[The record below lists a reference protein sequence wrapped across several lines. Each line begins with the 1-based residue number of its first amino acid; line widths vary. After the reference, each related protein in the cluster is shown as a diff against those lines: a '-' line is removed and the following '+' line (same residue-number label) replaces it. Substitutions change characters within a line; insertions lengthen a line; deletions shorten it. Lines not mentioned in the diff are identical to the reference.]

1 MTPGVTEQAAT
12 GPGGRSPLRWWVLVL
27 AAIAVSSSYYEDD
40 VIGPIADLLLRQRGF
55 TQSQLGMLNGVI
67 SIPNVALALINGLL
81 IDRYGPARMALWS
94 AAIGVVGAA
103 LTAVGHPYE
112 LMVAGRFIFGISEG
126 AIFIALIAGLA
137 QWFPRSG
144 IALATALY
152 LSLARVG
159 SYAVDTSTAWAQSLY
174 ERGWQAPLWL
184 GTGITIAGFAAAA
197 IYYWLDR
204 QHRHVAA
211 ASGTSVSSGN
221 SDICSGRAGTADSSA
236 RTTALTPPTRV
247 NWPRL
252 LNFDRSYWYILG
264 LHVLYAAVFFPFRT
278 TYAIEY
284 FQHAKGL
291 SLGQAGMA
299 NSWVFFAAIFAT
311 PFFGLLAD
319 RFGHRALML
328 TFGTLLLPLT
338 FIVLGLTHWSLWVTT
353 VMMGIS
359 FSLVPAIIWPATTLL
374 VEPRRLGTALG
385 LITLIQA
392 LGMAGSNLAAGWLA
406 DRAGASAHNPLGYE
420 VMLRFFFILSLLA
433 LASALLLWRREASPK
448 GHGLEEA
455 RLNSRPGD

>member
-1 MTPGVTEQAAT
+1 VKPV
-12 GPGGRSPLRWWVLVL
+12 GGSPHLRWWVLAL

-40 VIGPIADLLLRQRGF
+40 VIGPIADLLHRQRGF

-103 LTAVGHPYE
+103 LTAVGSPYE

-159 SYAVDTSTAWAQSLY
+159 SYAVDTSTAWAHSLY

-184 GTGITIAGFAAAA
+184 GAAITLAGFAAAA
-197 IYYWLDR
+197 TYYRLDGS
-204 QHRHVAA
+204 HRHGIAA
-211 ASGTSVSSGN
+211 GSADT
-221 SDICSGRAGTADSSA
+221 DTAEGPA
-236 RTTALTPPTRV
+236 RPTRDTRPARDTRSTPV
-247 NWPRL
+247 NWSQL
-252 LNFDRSYWYILG
+252 LTFDLSYWYILG

-291 SLGQAGMA
+291 SLAQAGVA

-338 FIVLGLTHWSLWVTT
+338 FVVLGLTHLSLWVTT

-359 FSLVPAIIWPATTLL
+359 FSLVPAIIWPATTLI

-406 DRAGASAHNPLGYE
+406 DRAGAGAHNPLGYE
-420 VMLRFFFILSLLA
+420 VMLWFFFILSLVA
-433 LASALLLWRREASPK
+433 LASALLLWRREAGPK

-455 RLNSRPGD
+455 RREARRQSAP

>member
-1 MTPGVTEQAAT
+1 VTPVTG
-12 GPGGRSPLRWWVLVL
+12 GPDTSRGSGHSQLRWWVLGL

-40 VIGPIADLLLRQRGF
+40 VIGPIADLLHRQRGF

-67 SIPNVALALINGLL
+67 SIPNVALALLNGVM
-81 IDRYGPARMALWS
+81 IDRYGPARVALWA
-94 AAIGVVGAA
+94 AAIGVLGAA
-103 LTAVGHPYE
+103 LTAIGTPYG
-112 LMVAGRFIFGISEG
+112 LMVIGRFIFGVSEG
-126 AIFIALIAGLA
+126 AIFIALVAGLA
-137 QWFPRSG
+137 QWFSRSG

-159 SYAVDTSTAWAQSLY
+159 SYAVDTSTAWARPLY
-174 ERGWQAPLWL
+174 ERGWQPPLWL
-184 GTGITIAGFAAAA
+184 GTGMTLAGLAAAM
-197 IYYWLDR
+197 IFYWLDR
-204 QHRHVAA
+204 HHRPGAQSAVTGVAE
-211 ASGTSVSSGN
+211 
-221 SDICSGRAGTADSSA
+221 
-236 RTTALTPPTRV
+236 RV
-247 NWPRL
+247 DWRHL
-252 LNFDRSYWYILG
+252 LKFDRSYWYILA

-278 TYAIEY
+278 TYVIEY

-291 SLGQAGMA
+291 TLSQAGVA

-319 RFGHRALML
+319 RLGHRALML

-338 FIVLGLTHWSLWVTT
+338 FVVLGLTTLSLWVST

-359 FSLVPAIIWPATTLL
+359 FSLVPAIIWPATTLI

-392 LGMAGSNLAAGWLA
+392 LGMAASNLAAGWLA
-406 DRAGASAHNPLGYE
+406 DKAAAGAQNPAGYT
-420 VMLRFFFILSLLA
+420 VMLWFFFLLSLTA
-433 LASALLLWRREASPK
+433 LSSAVLLWRRETGPK

-455 RLNSRPGD
+455 RPVVAVTA